1 MAIAVNR
8 STSSLI
14 DRAVGA
20 CMAVL
25 VAATALFIA
34 VRLIE
39 AVLTALLVIVGVAA
53 FLAITY
59 GVLRSRNRGW

>member
-1 MAIAVNR
+1 MNR

-39 AVLTALLVIVGVAA
+39 AVLTALLVILGVGAV
-53 FLAITY
+53 LVITY
-59 GVLRSRNRGW
+59 GVLRARNRGW